1 MKRNLLFL
9 LMAILLPGLASADN
23 MAIQKNRASS
33 YGSSGRTE
41 NRLAIPCE
49 AAGFSSPMSGSENYT
64 IAAWLKP
71 SNIIGTDKAVVMA
84 LSPQF
89 HLNNNGNWVVMC
101 DTSGNLFLAGH
112 GGASDHGLASAGVA
126 VGTSTN
132 AKIAVGEWN
141 YVSVVIDN
149 ANLKFSI
156 YVNGAPAYSTDLTE
170 AVYFP
175 ANLQNGGDG
184 PAWFNVG
191 GYGMDAVIDEVH
203 AFNTALS
210 ADDVAKAYTSP
221 SGIASLTGYYTFD
234 ALGETDGYF
243 PNEAA
248 NAADNSEAVFNK
260 WSTSDYQWGWVNGTN
275 APTAATLV
283 EGRELAPSTFSFTCP
298 GVNEFENLAT
308 LTFTKA
314 SGGMI
319 YEGETLSGL
328 EAGDK
333 IYCMFKTADGYTA
346 TSFMVGDESF
356 DLVNPGGGNQ
366 YVVTIVVSG
375 DITPDMIK
383 IGTKHLG
390 YALTITQPENAVIT
404 VMNGDAEV
412 ATGDLIAAGTE
423 LTLSAE
429 VEAGYS
435 LSQFTLNGQ
444 PIEGNTFTMP
454 EEAATISADVAAV
467 DYCEATGTTPN
478 PNKRGIS
485 QITVNGTAISGPGTS
500 SNRVIFA
507 DHTDTEIVVK
517 PGETVSL
524 TANGSHS
531 WMMGFIYVDYD
542 NNGWNVDPEQIG
554 LNGDLV
560 WYEQMIPVS
569 QLKISDATT
578 YDMEGNAITGDA
590 RNCEISATKDLEA
603 SFVIPENLAAGTYRA
618 RFKIDWASNEPC
630 GSSVQGQSLS
640 ANAGTMIDF
649 TFRVEAAEQ
658 KPTVVDTKI
667 YNGTLTVDLEGSKT
681 RTDGVDV
688 KFLTMSDDTYTLLLE
703 NFGAEE
709 NNPDGM
715 GSIEVTGIVREG
727 DNLTGHADNIS
738 LMGGMIQASA
748 DLTGV
753 IEGEDITLNLD
764 VLWEDE
770 DIHIPVVF
778 TTKPVKAELSFRR
791 KYTDGT
797 KRYYNEI
804 GYNVLGSDKIAYQ
817 TADPT
822 AEDYF
827 VTPVQGSW
835 QEEGAFIDLSDKLV
849 EIPVNAEEF
858 TMILKGISGTNWSQ
872 SCVYIDW
879 NNNGSFI
886 DEGETN
892 GVINLGVKPN
902 QPGGGMVTTETGDR
916 DLITLPEGL
925 NEGDTFSMLICLNE
939 PKGINGTT
947 DMWGDNW
954 EWSKEIFTDDL
965 CSLINGEAYALTLKI
980 TAADY
985 SAIDGIGVDQ
995 NNAPV
1000 EYYNLQGIRV
1010 NADQLVPGIYVV
1022 RQGNRTAKVLVK

>member
-649 TFRVEAAEQ
+649 TFRVEAAEEVTGRNV
-658 KPTVVDTKI
+658 TVAVAEGQDALGSVAIEGSDDLTVTTEDDVVVTATAADGAQFLGW
-667 YNGTLTVDLEGSKT
+667 YNGEDLVSTEASYTVEGTEDVTLTANFGWTVTFTATNGTLSVMNGDTELTSGDAVRPGTVLTVTPTPNTNMEFESLTVNGNDVEVTEGVAT
-681 RTDGVDV
+681 VTVNGVTEIEASFKAV
-688 KFLTMSDDTYTLLLE
+688 MVTYTQSCTGNGKVE
-703 NFGAEE
+703 AWTKYDT
-709 NNPDGM
+709 NNDDAPAGDLIPDGSEVAM
-715 GSIEVTGIVREG
+715 GSAINIYMIPGSYGNNQRETFAAILITNGDDEYTLADKGYDIVAPWY
-727 DNLTGHADNIS
+727 DKKNLTLFTRVKGDFNVNVSFSDELAGITDVFF
-738 LMGGMIQASA
+738 
-748 DLTGV
+748 D
-753 IEGEDITLNLD
+753 GE
-764 VLWEDE
+764 
-770 DIHIPVVF
+770 
-778 TTKPVKAELSFRR
+778 
-791 KYTDGT
+791 
-797 KRYYNEI
+797 
-804 GYNVLGSDKIAYQ
+804 
-817 TADPT
+817 
-822 AEDYF
+822 
-827 VTPVQGSW
+827 
-835 QEEGAFIDLSDKLV
+835 
-849 EIPVNAEEF
+849 
-858 TMILKGISGTNWSQ
+858 
-872 SCVYIDW
+872 
-879 NNNGSFI
+879 
-886 DEGETN
+886 EGETEYFT
-892 GVINLGVKPN
+892 LQGVKVATEN
-902 QPGGGMVTTETGDR
+902 LETGFYIAR
-916 DLITLPEGL
+916 
-925 NEGDTFSMLICLNE
+925 
-939 PKGINGTT
+939 
-947 DMWGDNW
+947 
-954 EWSKEIFTDDL
+954 
-965 CSLINGEAYALTLKI
+965 
-980 TAADY
+980 
-985 SAIDGIGVDQ
+985 
-995 NNAPV
+995 
-1000 EYYNLQGIRV
+1000 R
-1010 NADQLVPGIYVV
+1010 
-1022 RQGNRTAKVLVK
+1022 GNKTIKVYIQK